1 MSRYTGEKCLICSQD
16 FKDNDDVVVCPEC
29 GTPYHKDCY
38 KEKGNCINLTLHE
51 SGKSWNKEI
60 LNEVPTGSARR
71 LPKQSQTVKNEKIE
85 NAEPQDDINDDFR
98 KIEFDSE
105 ATCFGLDP
113 EEIIDEEENI
123 TLGETMD
130 YVKSNRFFYLLAF
143 KRLKNSFLKISINLI
158 AIFYPEYYCVSRKMY
173 IWAAI
178 LTVCRVFLQMP
189 AMILMAQTVQMP
201 QMPGLDM
208 SFLDSFIDVTGIN
221 KRMSEVMMNCD
232 IALRVCFGL
241 IANQLYFRN
250 IISKLKKMRIRYPDT
265 EKYKEVVKSSGG
277 ISIVSMV
284 VLFILKNVFIIMA
297 TWVIF
302 LIAYMM

>member
-1 MSRYTGEKCLICSQD
+1 MSRYTGEKCLICSQE

-29 GTPYHKDCY
+29 GTPYHKECY
-38 KEKGNCINLTLHE
+38 KEKGSCINKALHGG
-51 SGKSWNKEI
+51 GKSWEKVT
-60 LNEVPTGSARR
+60 LTEVPTGSARR
-71 LPKQSQTVKNEKIE
+71 LPEQSQTVKTENEEQKD
-85 NAEPQDDINDDFR
+85 NINDDFQ
-98 KIEFDSE
+98 KIEFDAE
-105 ATCFGLDP
+105 ASCFGLDP

-130 YVKSNRFFYLLAF
+130 YVRSNRFFYLLAF
-143 KRLKNSFLKISINLI
+143 KRLNNSFLKISINLI

-201 QMPGLDM
+201 EMPGLDM

-232 IALRVCFGL
+232 IALCVCFGL

-250 IISKLKKMRIRYPDT
+250 IISKLKKMRVRYPDA
-265 EKYKEVVKSSGG
+265 EKYKEVVRTSGG

-284 VLFILKNVFIIMA
+284 VLFILKKVLILIA
-297 TWVIF
+297 TYIIF